1 MRRFSSVPVVWFGWV
16 VARLILAGMILV
28 EPHPLG
34 DVRYYH
40 SGLFGTDPT
49 AMTEYPDAGV
59 WPLRLLSALTGPEMT
74 GFLIG
79 FGVMMMLVDAA
90 FLTLLLSVGGTRRFT
105 AAWFWVCFG
114 LAAGHVFWLRLDL
127 FPAVLVGLFAALLFT
142 RPAVGAAVLAL
153 ATAVKLWPGVL
164 AAGLVGGLR
173 RGATWRR
180 VLAFTFTLVALAGV
194 TWWTSGLPRLLN
206 PLDYQGGRGIQIE
219 SLAATPFLLHAHN
232 RPGEYWIGFAAS
244 KSFEISGPGTDVAV
258 LATDWAMVAVLLAAV
273 AWAGWNL
280 MADRWRPLR
289 TVAFSLLF
297 VLLLIMT
304 NKVFSPQYIVWLGP
318 LLAVCLYVTRSR
330 LVQVMAVLTVIAA
343 VLGTWVYPFH
353 YDALW
358 ADPATA
364 GTEITVLAVRN
375 GLIVV
380 LTLLAAMWLVL
391 QSRRGRGLRSGT
403 RRIPAAAQ
411 SPRDET
417 P

>member
-16 VARLILAGMILV
+16 VARLILGGMILV

-40 SGLFGTDPT
+40 SGLFGADPT

-59 WPLRLLSALTGPEMT
+59 WPLRLLGMLTGPELT

-79 FGVMMMLVDAA
+79 FAVMMLLIDAA
-90 FLTLLLSVGGTRRFT
+90 FLTLLLSVGGARRFT

-114 LAAGHVFWLRLDL
+114 TACGHVFWLRLDL

-142 RPAVGAAVLAL
+142 RPAIGAGVLAL

-173 RGATWRR
+173 RGATWLR
-180 VLAFTFTLVALAGV
+180 VTVFAGTLLALAAV
-194 TWWTSGLPRLLN
+194 TWATSGLPRLLS
-206 PLDYQGGRGIQIE
+206 PLNYQGERGVQIE
-219 SLAATPFLLHAHN
+219 SLAATPFLIEAHR
-232 RPGEYWIGFAAS
+232 RPAEYWTGYAAS
-244 KSFEISGPGTDVAV
+244 KSFEISGPGTGVAV
-258 LATDWAMVAVLLAAV
+258 LVTDWAMIAVLLAAV

-280 MADRWRPLR
+280 VADRWRPLR
-289 TVAFSLLF
+289 TVAFSLLL
-297 VLLLIMT
+297 VLLLIAT
-304 NKVFSPQYIVWLGP
+304 NKVFSPQYIVWVGP

-330 LVQVMAVLTVIAA
+330 LVQVMAVLTVLTAA
-343 VLGTWVYPFH
+343 LGTWIYPFH

-358 ADPATA
+358 TEPATA

-375 GLIVV
+375 GLILL
-380 LTLLAAMWLVL
+380 LTLLSAVWLVL
-391 QSRRGRGLRSGT
+391 QSRRKGFRSGT
-403 RRIPAAAQ
+403 RRTPAAAR